1 MAGNYSHSGPNKNL
15 PDCQC
20 LKLDKDSEKES
31 NDPFAKFMKNNTFD
45 HIPLRNFIEAQRKGY
60 KVNGSGSV
68 LSHNGS
74 DGDGCALSR
83 DGSDGE
89 GCGMQRINNYL
100 IHLINQLENEDSCD
114 KRDTGI
120 IDLEIIDGEDKM
132 ESKEQGKLISK
143 KIHGP

>member
-1 MAGNYSHSGPNKNL
+1 
-15 PDCQC
+15 
-20 LKLDKDSEKES
+20 
-31 NDPFAKFMKNNTFD
+31 
-45 HIPLRNFIEAQRKGY
+45 
-60 KVNGSGSV
+60 
-68 LSHNGS
+68 
-74 DGDGCALSR
+74 
-83 DGSDGE
+83 
-89 GCGMQRINNYL
+89 MQRINNYL